1 MMVKVT
7 FLKLTVVLGPIS
19 FVTSSDLNLPAI
31 ILLEQACRLSPY
43 EQMVVLGVGS
53 SRLQGNGLIL
63 GRSLQYA
70 PSIWTAFDFQ
80 KYCLLSAS
88 LYVGRVRLT

>member
-1 MMVKVT
+1 M
-7 FLKLTVVLGPIS
+7 LPLILGPIS
-19 FVTSSDLNLPAI
+19 FVTSSDLNLPAV

-80 KYCLLSAS
+80 KYYFLSAS
-88 LYVGRVRLT
+88 L

>member
-1 MMVKVT
+1 M
-7 FLKLTVVLGPIS
+7 VLGPIS
-19 FVTSSDLNLPAI
+19 FITSGGLNLPAV

-63 GRSLQYA
+63 GTQHLDSFRLPKILFLKCFSL
-70 PSIWTAFDFQ
+70 SG
-80 KYCLLSAS
+80 KGAS
-88 LYVGRVRLT
+88 ELAARDTD